1 MKHVIRFEGV
11 IVVDPKVA
19 DDILSELEKIALTHG
34 GELNEIDVIEPIEVE
49 D

>member
-11 IVVDPKVA
+11 IVVNPKIA
-19 DDILSELEKIALTHG
+19 DDILGELEKIALCHG
-34 GELNEIDVIEPIEVE
+34 GELNELNVIEDFEVE